1 MRKPSYSI
9 TLRNQYVLKR
19 IKDIKADHPFWGYRR
34 VWAYLR
40 YVDGL
45 IVNKK
50 RVYRLM
56 REHNLTVK
64 PNPRLIAKRVSERPK
79 PRPDRPKEWW
89 GIDMTKVLTDSGWV
103 YVVIVLDWYTK
114 KIVGHYSG
122 TRATS
127 RDWLEAIEKG
137 LNREFPGGVRGYGLK
152 LMSDNGSQPTS
163 LSFMKACSNLE
174 VEQVFTSYNNPKGNA
189 DTERMIRTIKEE
201 LFWLKEWESERELSF
216 ELVKWVHYYNSSYLH
231 SALGYRTPIQAESEY
246 YENHASHKRCLTI
259 MEAIQILESQ
269 NDLVT
274 KIQLTFR
281 IAVIM

>member
-1 MRKPSYSI
+1 MRKPSNSVA
-9 TLRNQYVLKR
+9 LRNEYILKR
-19 IKDIKADHPFWGYRR
+19 IKDIKAEHPFWGYRR
-34 VWAYLR
+34 VRAYLR
-40 YVDGL
+40 YIDGL

-64 PNPRLIAKRVSERPK
+64 PNPRLTAKRVSERPK
-79 PRPDRPKEWW
+79 PRPDRPNQWW
-89 GIDMTKVLTDSGWV
+89 GIDMTKVMTESGWV

-127 RDWLEAIEKG
+127 RDWLQALEKG
-137 LNREFPGGVRGYGLK
+137 LNREFPGGVRGHELK

-189 DTERMIRTIKEE
+189 DTERMIRTMKEE
-201 LFWLKEWESERELSF
+201 LFWLREWDSERELSL
-216 ELVKWVHYYNSSYLH
+216 ELNKWVEYYNRSYLD
-231 SALGYRTPIQAESEY
+231 SAHGYRTPIQAQEDY
-246 YENHASHKRCLTI
+246 YLNHTSHLN
-259 MEAIQILESQ
+259 A
-269 NDLVT
+269 
-274 KIQLTFR
+274 
-281 IAVIM
+281 A

>member
-1 MRKPSYSI
+1 MRKPSHSV
-9 TLRNQYVLKR
+9 TLRNEYILKR
-19 IKDIKADHPFWGYRR
+19 IKDIKGDHPFWGYRR

-40 YVDGL
+40 YIDGL

-64 PNPRLIAKRVSERPK
+64 PNTRLIAKRVSERPK
-79 PRPDRPKEWW
+79 PRPERPHQWW
-89 GIDMTKVLTDSGWV
+89 GIDMTKVMADSGWV

-114 KIVGHYSG
+114 KTVGHYSG
-122 TRATS
+122 RQARS
-127 RDWLEAIEKG
+127 REWLEALEKG
-137 LNREFPGGVRGYGLK
+137 LNREYPQGVRGNGLK

-201 LFWLKEWESERELSF
+201 LFWLREWNGEAELRKELD
-216 ELVKWVHYYNSSYLH
+216 KWVEYYNTSYLH
-231 SALGYRTPIQAESEY
+231 SAHGYRTPAQAEEGY
-246 YENHASHKRCLTI
+246 YRNHSINSNA
-259 MEAIQILESQ
+259 A
-269 NDLVT
+269 
-274 KIQLTFR
+274 
-281 IAVIM
+281 